1 MSELIWEAGDRFVL
15 DETTFQAVPADASTG
30 RASVELGEGA
40 FSIFKPRA
48 LVERHVALIG
58 ELRPQHIFEL
68 GSFGGGSALFFAK
81 LARPRRLVTIDRLP
95 LPQVRRR
102 VERYAASRGFGD
114 VVRTFGEVDQADRQR
129 LAQIVEEEFDG
140 SALDLVVDDCSHLY
154 AATRAS
160 FNELFPRLRPG
171 GAYVI
176 EDWRWAHTPVG
187 EQPLEGLFPDQVP
200 LTRLLFEIVLALPG
214 IPDLITEISV
224 QRELILV
231 KRGDAKVDSGTF
243 DVSAS
248 SNPRGQ
254 ALLAPD

>member
-1 MSELIWEAGDRFVL
+1 
-15 DETTFQAVPADASTG
+15 
-30 RASVELGEGA
+30 
-40 FSIFKPRA
+40 
-48 LVERHVALIG
+48 
-58 ELRPQHIFEL
+58 
-68 GSFGGGSALFFAK
+68 
-81 LARPRRLVTIDRLP
+81 
-95 LPQVRRR
+95 
-102 VERYAASRGFGD
+102 
-114 VVRTFGEVDQADRQR
+114 
-129 LAQIVEEEFDG
+129 
-140 SALDLVVDDCSHLY
+140 
-154 AATRAS
+154 
-160 FNELFPRLRPG
+160 
-171 GAYVI
+171 VI
-176 EDWRWAHTPVG
+176 EGWRWAHTPVG

>member
-1 MSELIWEAGDRFVL
+1 
-15 DETTFQAVPADASTG
+15 
-30 RASVELGEGA
+30 
-40 FSIFKPRA
+40 
-48 LVERHVALIG
+48 LIG
-58 ELRPQHIFEL
+58 ELRPQHIFEF
-68 GSFGGGSALFFAK
+68 GSFGGGSALFFAE